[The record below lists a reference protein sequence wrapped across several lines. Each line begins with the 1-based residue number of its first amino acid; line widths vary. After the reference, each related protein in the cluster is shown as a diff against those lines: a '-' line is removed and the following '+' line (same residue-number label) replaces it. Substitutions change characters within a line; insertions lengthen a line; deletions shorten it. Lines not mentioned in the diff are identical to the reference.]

1 MREPSLP
8 PVYRL
13 VTLDTVDSTNAEA
26 KRLAAEGE
34 EKAPDGTLVWAK
46 EQTDG
51 RGRRGRKW
59 HSPPGNLYCSLIMRP
74 DVAAAKAAE
83 LSFVAGLA
91 IFDALGSV
99 GEPGHQVHLKWPND
113 VLLNDHKVAGLL
125 LETETGG
132 GEIPDWVI
140 LGLGVNVGVFPGD
153 TDFPATSFRAEQ
165 WAATEVDFLESFC
178 RHFMVWAGKW
188 LEEGF
193 APIRKTWLQRCY
205 GLGEEIEV
213 RLDNETLKGVFTDL
227 DEDGALVL
235 KTADGERRI
244 TAGDV
249 FFGEE

>member
-193 APIRKTWLQRCY
+193 APIRKNWLQRCY

>member
-1 MREPSLP
+1 MAG
-8 PVYRL
+8 
-13 VTLDTVDSTNAEA
+13 D
-26 KRLAAEGE
+26 
-34 EKAPDGTLVWAK
+34 
-46 EQTDG
+46 
-51 RGRRGRKW
+51 RGRLPGILLPSSPTIRGSQSKYWRQRDFRLN
-59 HSPPGNLYCSLIMRP
+59 S
-74 DVAAAKAAE
+74 VA
-83 LSFVAGLA
+83 
-91 IFDALGSV
+91 
-99 GEPGHQVHLKWPND
+99 
-113 VLLNDHKVAGLL
+113 
-125 LETETGG
+125 ETGG

-193 APIRKTWLQRCY
+193 APIRKTWLQRCH

-249 FFGEE
+249 FFAEE